1 MSPTQPHKL
10 RGAGERQVHDHFL
23 AMQKPKL
30 AGRVSNTNCS
40 RACATSACTPPSAS
54 TTPVHKKLRRCSPSR
69 KRTTTSVTTTTTTLL
84 TKRLSHGLSDK
95 ACRHNWQN
103 RRESTKNAVHHE
115 ASLGDQPSM
124 KTSRVAAFDRH
135 RGIFLVEAHI
145 ATILKTRV

>member
-1 MSPTQPHKL
+1 MHASLSKHNTRAQKTPQMQPI
-10 RGAGERQVHDHFL
+10 
-23 AMQKPKL
+23 
-30 AGRVSNTNCS
+30 
-40 RACATSACTPPSAS
+40 RA
-54 TTPVHKKLRRCSPSR
+54 
-69 KRTTTSVTTTTTTLL
+69 TTSVTTTTTTLL